1 MFVSVIIPS
10 YDNPKELQR
19 CLQSLESQLTSKQ
32 FELIVIDDCSPIHSD
47 KIKTISRRYKAKYY
61 RNSENLGPGISRNK
75 GAQISEGEIIAFID
89 SDCIANS
96 KWLDYIVDPIIEKRS
111 FATTST
117 YIGPAL
123 VSWLTEF
130 QNCDYVSRRP
140 QEPTV
145 VSFIDGCNFSIV
157 RKIFCDVK
165 GFKNIRI
172 GEDIHFGNALTNAG
186 SPPLFIPE
194 AGHLHHYPE
203 NIKAYCTQRFKM
215 SYAALK
221 LVLNRQISTKI
232 PNKDKYVS
240 HFSKSQVALSIALNF
255 SFILCSLFLLC
266 SIFTKWEYFLVPVLC
281 GVIVVSI
288 SLNIFFKF
296 KFVRMLFMKQKTF
309 SGFLKSLGMIVVVDM
324 IYLAGI
330 LSFLVIGLCPLILN
344 RKL

>member
-1 MFVSVIIPS
+1 
-10 YDNPKELQR
+10 
-19 CLQSLESQLTSKQ
+19 
-32 FELIVIDDCSPIHSD
+32 
-47 KIKTISRRYKAKYY
+47 
-61 RNSENLGPGISRNK
+61 
-75 GAQISEGEIIAFID
+75 
-89 SDCIANS
+89 
-96 KWLDYIVDPIIEKRS
+96 
-111 FATTST
+111 
-117 YIGPAL
+117 
-123 VSWLTEF
+123 
-130 QNCDYVSRRP
+130 
-140 QEPTV
+140 
-145 VSFIDGCNFSIV
+145 
-157 RKIFCDVK
+157 
-165 GFKNIRI
+165 
-172 GEDIHFGNALTNAG
+172 
-186 SPPLFIPE
+186 
-194 AGHLHHYPE
+194 
-203 NIKAYCTQRFKM
+203 M